1 MKTVILTVRTH
12 KTYRR
17 RSECMTDARRMNKF
31 APQKVAVWTT
41 IWAAATS
48 GGRPADWLFQAL
60 FPGVLLISTYVSP
73 CVSGQ
78 GGHAAHS
85 WPREHRE
92 ANPGCGKDPDSAGKW
107 NAEEPTRL
115 NPKGK
120 WSIRCR
126 QLMKK
131 EIQAVARLSK
141 SKGDQMIPERGI
153 SHGLRWKWRKT
164 GKLLEWLAKEL
175 LQLRSLGCYHWEDF
189 LVNSK
194 QCTLP
199 VPNRMVPAAS
209 GCSWY
214 SCSIHSHLLG
224 QNPNIQAIR
233 KKTACQS
240 HLFQNWLLW
249 GRGGVWCS
257 PQCTDAL
264 TAYLQSLVLSPF
276 ATWESCFGPICELE
290 IDRFF

>member
-1 MKTVILTVRTH
+1 MKTIILTVRTH
-12 KTYRR
+12 KTCRR

-48 GGRPADWLFQAL
+48 GGKPADWLFQAL
-60 FPGVLLISTYVSP
+60 FPGVSLISTYVSP
-73 CVSGQ
+73 YVSGQ

-120 WSIRCR
+120 WIIRCR

-175 LQLRSLGCYHWEDF
+175 LQLWSLGCYQWEDLILNNAHF
-189 LVNSK
+189 LYPTEWCPLPLDAPGTPVQFILIYRTKPQYPGNPQEDSMPES
-194 QCTLP
+194 P
-199 VPNRMVPAAS
+199 VPKLAALGEGWRMM
-209 GCSWY
+209 
-214 SCSIHSHLLG
+214 
-224 QNPNIQAIR
+224 
-233 KKTACQS
+233 
-240 HLFQNWLLW
+240 
-249 GRGGVWCS
+249 
-257 PQCTDAL
+257 
-264 TAYLQSLVLSPF
+264 
-276 ATWESCFGPICELE
+276 
-290 IDRFF
+290 